1 MATLDD
7 TGVSFAPYFDVPAER
22 MTEFQA
28 LVDEFVAATAN
39 EPGCLYYGFCFDG
52 RQAFCREAYADGD
65 AFLAHL
71 DNVGELFA
79 RAQQIATVTR
89 MEMHGPETELT
100 KLRKPLAE
108 LDIAWFVQECGF
120 RR

>member
-1 MATLDD
+1 MAALRD
-7 TGVSFAPYFDVPAER
+7 TGVSFSPYFEIPPER
-22 MTEFQA
+22 MDEFRA
-28 LVDEFVAATAN
+28 LVDEFVAATGN
-39 EPGCLYYGFCFDG
+39 EPGCLYYGFCYNNH
-52 RQAFCREAYADGD
+52 QALCREGYADGD

-89 MEMHGPETELT
+89 MEMHGPAAELD
-100 KLRKPLAE
+100 KLRKPLAD
-108 LDIAWFVQECGF
+108 LDIVWFTQDCGF